1 MKKSILTMLLLL
13 MAKNMSMSIDSMASM
28 LNTTNTD
35 ATTNYNANALK
46 KSLNGVSSDTSAD
59 ELMQVCKDF
68 ESYFVEEVIK
78 EVKKNLLPDDEEK
91 DASLS
96 TMTDYTMDFA
106 VEKIADELI
115 DQVGGNFTQSLYEQ
129 MKRNY
134 NID

>member
-1 MKKSILTMLLLL
+1 MDISSI
-13 MAKNMSMSIDSMASM
+13 S
-28 LNTTNTD
+28 
-35 ATTNYNANALK
+35 TNYTVANANKSAEQSNSLQSSLK
-46 KSLNGVSSDTSAD
+46 NISSDSS
-59 ELMQVCKDF
+59 EEQLKGVIKDF

>member
-1 MKKSILTMLLLL
+1 
-13 MAKNMSMSIDSMASM
+13 MSMSIDGMAAM

-46 KSLNGVSSDTSAD
+46 KSLNQVSSDTSED

-68 ESYFVEEVIK
+68 ESYFVEEIIK
-78 EVKKNLLPDDEEK
+78 EVKKNLLPEDDDK

-106 VEKIADELI
+106 VEKVADEII
-115 DQVGGNFTQSLYEQ
+115 DQVGENFTQSLYEQ